1 MKCSAPCPSGS
12 GARSVAKATG
22 RRPSP
27 RNYGFPISICHH
39 SRSFCHGA
47 RRLPPTPCVCGLYG
61 VASFV
66 HVLPGMRRE
75 IHERAFR
82 LALRVARLRRD
93 PPYARM
99 VREVVLRQMI
109 RSAAS
114 IGANLEEATA
124 AQSRADFA
132 SKVAIATKEA
142 REMQYWLRLGH
153 EAGLLREE
161 EWLTLG
167 PEAREV
173 AQVVSAIARS
183 ASRPPGSKLS

>member
-1 MKCSAPCPSGS
+1 
-12 GARSVAKATG
+12 
-22 RRPSP
+22 
-27 RNYGFPISICHH
+27 
-39 SRSFCHGA
+39 
-47 RRLPPTPCVCGLYG
+47 

-183 ASRPPGSKLS
+183 ASRPPGSKRS

>member
-1 MKCSAPCPSGS
+1 
-12 GARSVAKATG
+12 
-22 RRPSP
+22 
-27 RNYGFPISICHH
+27 
-39 SRSFCHGA
+39 
-47 RRLPPTPCVCGLYG
+47 
-61 VASFV
+61 
-66 HVLPGMRRE
+66 MRRE

-82 LALRVARLRRD
+82 LALRVARLRREAD
-93 PPYARM
+93 YQRL
-99 VREVVLRQMI
+99 VRDTVLRQMI
-109 RSAAS
+109 RAATS

-142 REMQYWLRLGH
+142 RELQYWLRLGR

-161 EWLTLG
+161 EWLSLG

-183 ASRPPGSKLS
+183 ASHPPSAKPP